1 MMQWIMAGFLGW
13 LGGSVVNYLSDILP
27 HKRRLVG
34 PICLAC
40 GERQPWW
47 NYLVWPRRCASCEA
61 HRSIRIW
68 IVEIIFI
75 GASLWLWTSPPGG
88 LGYWV
93 GMTLLLYFGVVV
105 VIDVEH
111 RLILHPVS
119 WAGALLGLG
128 VGIWMHGL
136 APTLIGGAAGFG
148 LMLALHSFGNLF
160 ARGMARLRGEPIDEV
175 ALGFGDVNLSG
186 VLGLLLGWPGIVG
199 GLLLAILLGGV
210 VSLFY
215 LLIMLIRRRYQVFT
229 AIPYGPFLVASAILL
244 LYFQESLLS
253 ITF

>member
-1 MMQWIMAGFLGW
+1 
-13 LGGSVVNYLSDILP
+13 
-27 HKRRLVG
+27 
-34 PICLAC
+34 
-40 GERQPWW
+40 
-47 NYLVWPRRCASCEA
+47 
-61 HRSIRIW
+61 
-68 IVEIIFI
+68 
-75 GASLWLWTSPPGG
+75 
-88 LGYWV
+88 
-93 GMTLLLYFGVVV
+93 
-105 VIDVEH
+105 
-111 RLILHPVS
+111 LILHPVS